1 MSEQTEQTEQVEAPQ
16 EAIVDTSPMSVD
28 DEGTIKLDMSKL
40 AKSEE
45 EAPLPT
51 PAPIPEET
59 PVVQE
64 IAQVEPEATAEIAPI
79 ESFIE
84 EVTDEVVEEAQ
95 DLAEEIQE
103 AVEYEQQ
110 TGAELPENIQKVV
123 DFMNETSGTL
133 EDYVKLNK
141 DYEDLDE
148 SQLLRE
154 YYANTK
160 PHLDE
165 EDIDFMMED
174 NFLYD
179 EDIDEERDVRRKK
192 LARREELAKAK
203 NHLTGLKDKYYQ
215 EIKGGA
221 RLAPE
226 QKKAVDFFNRYTK
239 ENEAATQLAE
249 KQSKTFLNKTEG
261 VFNNDFKGFD
271 YQVGDK
277 KFRFKVKDA
286 PTIKETQSDINNFVK
301 KFLDKDNQMSDA
313 AGYHKGLF
321 TAMNADSI
329 ANHFYEQGKA
339 DAMKTSMSNSKNV
352 QMGARGVHEDVKTS
366 NGWAVRSVDSE
377 GSDSK
382 LKIKT
387 FKHIK

>member
-1 MSEQTEQTEQVEAPQ
+1 MSEQTENTEQVETPQ
-16 EAIVDTSPMSVD
+16 EEVVDTNPMSVD
-28 DEGTIKLDMSKL
+28 EEGTIKLDMSKL
-40 AKSEE
+40 AEPAQDAPEPMQDVPEPIQTEEPVVEGQEQAAVPDAVESAIEEITEE
-45 EAPLPT
+45 E
-51 PAPIPEET
+51 
-59 PVVQE
+59 VQE
-64 IAQVEPEATAEIAPI
+64 QADDLQDNIVEA
-79 ESFIE
+79 IE
-84 EVTDEVVEEAQ
+84 EQKE
-95 DLAEEIQE
+95 
-103 AVEYEQQ
+103 
-110 TGAELPENIQKVV
+110 TGVELPENIQKVV

-141 DYEDLDE
+141 NYEDLDE

-179 EDIDEERDVRRKK
+179 EDLDEERDIRRKK

-249 KQSKTFLNKTEG
+249 KQTQTFLKKTES
-261 VFNNDFKGFD
+261 VFNDDFKGFD

-366 NGWAVRSVDSE
+366 NGWAVRSVDSG
-377 GSDSK
+377 GSGSK

>member
-1 MSEQTEQTEQVEAPQ
+1 MSEQTENTEQVEAPQ
-16 EAIVDTSPMSVD
+16 EEVVDTSPVSVD
-28 DEGTIKLDMSKL
+28 NEGTIKLNMTKL
-40 AKSEE
+40 AEPAEEAPVPMQTETPVAEEPVVEAPEEQTSPEAIESAIEEIIEE
-45 EAPLPT
+45 EA
-51 PAPIPEET
+51 
-59 PVVQE
+59 VVE
-64 IAQVEPEATAEIAPI
+64 QVEE
-79 ESFIE
+79 
-84 EVTDEVVEEAQ
+84 
-95 DLAEEIQE
+95 LAEQIEQA
-103 AVEYEQQ
+103 AVEQNLG
-110 TGAELPENIQKVV
+110 TELPENIQKVV

-133 EDYVKLNK
+133 EDYVRLNK
-141 DYEDLDE
+141 NYEDLDE

-160 PHLDE
+160 PHLDQ

-179 EDIDEERDVRRKK
+179 EDIDEERDIRRKK

-215 EIKGGA
+215 EIKGGS

-226 QKKAVDFFNRYTK
+226 QKKAVEFFNRYTK
-239 ENEAATQLAE
+239 ENEAATRLAE
-249 KQSKTFLNKTEG
+249 QQSKTFLKKTES

-286 PTIKETQSDINNFVK
+286 PSIKETQSDINNFVK

-339 DAMKTSMSNSKNV
+339 DAMKDSMSNSKNV
-352 QMGARGVHEDVKTS
+352 QMGARGVHEAVKAP
-366 NGWAVRSVDSE
+366 NGWAVRSVDSG
-377 GSDSK
+377 GSGSK
-382 LKIKT
+382 LKIKN